1 MAKNVLQTMDD
12 YYAEA
17 LRGARSNEQAFEAAA
32 EKFTRVHGVEC
43 PMTYSGFRTQM
54 YRKKKTRR

>member
-12 YYAEA
+12 YFSEA
-17 LRGARSNEQAFEAAA
+17 LKSARSNEQAFETAA
-32 EKFTRVHGVEC
+32 EKFARVHGVEC
-43 PMTYSGFRTQM
+43 PMTYPAYRTKM